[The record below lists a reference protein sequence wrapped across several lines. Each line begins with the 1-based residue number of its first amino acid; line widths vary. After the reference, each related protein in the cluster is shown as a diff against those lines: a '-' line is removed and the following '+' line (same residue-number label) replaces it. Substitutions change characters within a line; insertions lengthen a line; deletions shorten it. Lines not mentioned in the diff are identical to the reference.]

1 MDGSFL
7 YRGYMLADKDI
18 LEFQMLY
25 KKYFGVEIT
34 KEQALDKGLRLMRL
48 IEVVSRAVADE
59 QKDIENPAPQS

>member
-1 MDGSFL
+1 
-7 YRGYMLADKDI
+7 MLADKDI

>member
-1 MDGSFL
+1 
-7 YRGYMLADKDI
+7 
-18 LEFQMLY
+18 MLY